1 MYSIEITK
9 LQNLHETLKQFVKEL
24 NEFAWDM
31 RTAGLG
37 ILMPEEVEIKVTL
50 MDDNAG
56 TFQEV
61 EVMSGEGK
69 TTTATSNELK
79 GARLETVNM
88 VETDI
93 DKVATQREF
102 TPITIE
108 RTVDTALNDTTTT
121 NHGIEESTTTAG
133 EQFSSSGT
141 GGVDITSIVYGYT

>member
-31 RTAGLG
+31 RVVGLG

-56 TFQEV
+56 TFQEI

-93 DKVATQREF
+93 AKVATQTEF
-102 TPITIE
+102 NPIVTE

-121 NHGIEESTTTAG
+121 NHGIETATTDAG
-133 EQFSSSGT
+133 AQFSSSGT
-141 GGVDITSIVYGYT
+141 GGVDNTTIVYTY

>member
-31 RTAGLG
+31 RVVGLG

-56 TFQEV
+56 TFQEI

-93 DKVATQREF
+93 AKVATQTEF
-102 TPITIE
+102 NPVVVET
-108 RTVDTALNDTTTT
+108 TVDTALNDTTTT
-121 NHGIEESTTTAG
+121 NHGIETATTDAG
-133 EQFSSSGT
+133 AQFSSSGT
-141 GGVDITSIVYGYT
+141 GGVDNTTIVYTY